1 MNHWMFWLMDYT
13 ALIKS
18 SMLEN
23 RQSGCDMNDESL
35 YWLYMVLLV
44 YYEEYLTDKFQN
56 TNLTPIKYRTFW
68 MAAFWLPPYVIMHRS
83 YKLLKVVQFLAYP
96 LLSLKLSATCIA
108 KQVINLESKQA
119 IWNPRIWGTDI
130 ANVKHMRFLRPNGH
144 S

>member
-1 MNHWMFWLMDYT
+1 MDYT

-68 MAAFWLPPYVIMHRS
+68 MAAF
-83 YKLLKVVQFLAYP
+83 
-96 LLSLKLSATCIA
+96 
-108 KQVINLESKQA
+108 
-119 IWNPRIWGTDI
+119 
-130 ANVKHMRFLRPNGH
+130 
-144 S
+144 